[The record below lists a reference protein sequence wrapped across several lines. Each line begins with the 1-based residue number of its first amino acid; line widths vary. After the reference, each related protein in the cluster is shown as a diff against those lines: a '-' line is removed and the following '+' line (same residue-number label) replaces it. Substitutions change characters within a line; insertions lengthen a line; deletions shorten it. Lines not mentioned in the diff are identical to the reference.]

1 MCDDYL
7 HGKPIVTL
15 HAVRPKISVNP
26 QRYVPTPDYI
36 QLSITWRHT
45 ESASNLRECHTDTF
59 ERLLRYRTV
68 PIVNSIGLVDLNALR
83 VHFGQVAELQTI
95 LSRQH
100 TCY

>member
-45 ESASNLRECHTDTF
+45 ESAGNLRECHTDTF
-59 ERLLRYRTV
+59 ERLLRIAQY
-68 PIVNSIGLVDLNALR
+68 P
-83 VHFGQVAELQTI
+83 
-95 LSRQH
+95 
-100 TCY
+100 